1 MDGGDHTPGHNG
13 FAESF
18 SFSQIFFGIKG
29 FGASSTRQFEL
40 DQVLC
45 HEEMPQIMRGETNR
59 TKCLERRVVAIPV
72 PVKRFRRVG
81 CPPFGQKERGVRV
94 NVDESVSSLWIME
107 TSHLLTIRV
116 YGPHK
121 PR

>member
-59 TKCLERRVVAIPV
+59 TKCLERRGVAIPM

-81 CPPFGQKERGVRV
+81 CPPFRHAESRGRV
-94 NVDESVSSLWIME
+94 TLAGAAAVLRIME
-107 TSHLLTIRV
+107 RSQLL
-116 YGPHK
+116 
-121 PR
+121 